1 MEMVLLWLQTICLE
15 ISLHKFKPLFK
26 IYISYKMPLQ
36 LFTANGVQF
45 RGIKDAERAAKFTP
59 ESQNAL

>member
-1 MEMVLLWLQTICLE
+1 
-15 ISLHKFKPLFK
+15 
-26 IYISYKMPLQ
+26 MPLQ

-59 ESQNAL
+59 ESQNALYVLLMGFIIFYIY